1 MIACSVMNVLRPKK
15 VLRKCRKFWCHE
27 RCIVKY
33 YSYHTEVFY
42 KCLNGC
48 AQCNE
53 CAEAKK
59 GAETMPEILAL

>member
-1 MIACSVMNVLRPKK
+1 M
-15 VLRKCRKFWCHE
+15 CRGQKRRRDNAGNFG
-27 RCIVKY
+27 VVSTALLKY

-59 GAETMPEILAL
+59 GAETMPKILVLLALQC